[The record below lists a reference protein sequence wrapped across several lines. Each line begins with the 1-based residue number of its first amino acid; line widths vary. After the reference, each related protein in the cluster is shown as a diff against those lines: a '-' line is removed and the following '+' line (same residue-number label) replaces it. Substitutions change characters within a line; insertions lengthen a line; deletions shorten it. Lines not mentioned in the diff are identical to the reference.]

1 MNIHISGLLQKMEE
15 ELQKAKNSN
24 GNEEIKLHAAV
35 IKSLCDV
42 ILESG
47 QSDIPKVQE
56 KKAPAISDQSE
67 SMLHQLMGAEGSR
80 KYEETK
86 KKEKKDDEANG
97 DSIFDF

>member
-15 ELQKAKNSN
+15 EVQKAKKSDNQ
-24 GNEEIKLHAAV
+24 EEIKLHAAV

-42 ILESG
+42 ILESA
-47 QSDIPKVQE
+47 QTDKPKAQE
-56 KKAPAISDQSE
+56 QQAPAISDQSI
-67 SMLHQLMGAEGSR
+67 LQQLMGAEGSR

-86 KKEKKDDEANG
+86 KKEKNDDDANG